1 MNKHPV
7 RITIINDPLNNQ
19 DCDASCGTDWSSL
32 QSLELARKQV
42 RERFDGDIRL
52 TYLDITQDTTSEDV
66 KRWMEE
72 INRKHLSVPLL
83 IINGHLRISGN
94 FDIRQMLEA
103 IEVESELGV

>member
-1 MNKHPV
+1 LSKRPV
-7 RITIINDPLNNQ
+7 RIIIINDPLNNQ

-32 QSLELARKQV
+32 QSLELARKQI
-42 RERFDGDIRL
+42 RERFEGDIRL
-52 TYLDITQDTTSEDV
+52 TYLDITQDSAGDDV

-72 INRKHLSVPLL
+72 IKKKNLSVPLL

-94 FDIRQMLEA
+94 FDIRQMMDV